1 MGMFD
6 SVYATCP
13 KCSQKV
19 EFQSK
24 AGECLLLR
32 YSVDSVPPE
41 IARDIEGD
49 IEACPK
55 CGEVLKLKTTQPIQ
69 RVRMVIAGDTEEYD

>member
-13 KCSQKV
+13 HCDERV

-24 AGECLLLR
+24 AGVCELKR
-32 YSVDSVPPE
+32 YHMDSVPPE
-41 IARDIEGD
+41 IARDID
-49 IEACPK
+49 
-55 CGEVLKLKTTQPIQ
+55 
-69 RVRMVIAGDTEEYD
+69 GDTEACKCGSNVTLKLARPIERVQMLVGNKSEEFD